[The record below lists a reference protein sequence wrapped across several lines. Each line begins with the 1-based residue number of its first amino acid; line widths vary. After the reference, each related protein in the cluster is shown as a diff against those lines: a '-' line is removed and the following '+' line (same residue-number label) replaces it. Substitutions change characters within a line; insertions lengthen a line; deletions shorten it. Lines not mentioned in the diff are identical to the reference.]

1 MIAAVNHSQ
10 LLNKNTKE
18 VIFDEKHPCFHPA
31 GTSYASKSSPGGF
44 VMVRPIPHGL
54 FVTGTDTGV
63 GKTQIT
69 AALAR
74 LLSERNL
81 VVRPRKPVESGC
93 RQEGGRLVP
102 EDARTLQAAARSEDP
117 LERICPYSFEPA
129 LSPERAADLAGVR
142 ITLDDLRTACLEGVA
157 GGDFLLVEG
166 AGGFYSPLASGILNA
181 DLAASLSLPVLLV
194 TADRLGCIGH
204 TLLAVE
210 ATKRCGLTLAGV
222 VLNQVE
228 NDGDPRMNNAAD
240 LSRWLSEPVLVTGR
254 FDNNTTVPG
263 WMLLCPALAALAD
276 RLAGSSRDLMSREMP

>member
-1 MIAAVNHSQ
+1 MIV
-10 LLNKNTKE
+10 K
-18 VIFDEKHPCFHPA
+18 
-31 GTSYASKSSPGGF
+31 
-44 VMVRPIPHGL
+44 PIPRGL

-74 LLSERNL
+74 LLSERNV

-93 RQEGGRLVP
+93 RQEAGHLVP
-102 EDARTLQAAARSEDP
+102 EDARTLQAAARSDEP
-117 LERICPYSFEPA
+117 LERICPYSFETA

-142 ITLDDLRTACLEGVA
+142 IALDDVQTACLEGVA
-157 GGDFLLVEG
+157 EVDFLLVEG
-166 AGGFYSPLASGILNA
+166 AGGFYSPLASGLLNA
-181 DLAASLSLPVLLV
+181 DLAAALSLPVLLV

-210 ATKRCGLTLAGV
+210 AIKRCGLTLAGV

-240 LSRWLSEPVLVTGR
+240 LTHWLSEPVLVTSR
-254 FDNNTTVPG
+254 FDDNTNVPD
-263 WMLLCPALAALAD
+263 WMLLCPMLAALAD
-276 RLAGSSRDLMSREMP
+276 RLAASNRNLMSQKMP